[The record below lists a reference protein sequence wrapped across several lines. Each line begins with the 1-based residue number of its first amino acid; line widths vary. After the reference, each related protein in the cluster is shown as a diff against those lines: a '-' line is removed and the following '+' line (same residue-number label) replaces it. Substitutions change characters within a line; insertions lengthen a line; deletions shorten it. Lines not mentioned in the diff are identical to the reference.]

1 MQLITKVRLF
11 LVAACVLCVDARAQ
25 EPAVRKLKYSGGQME
40 LLVNSTTL
48 SQAVAINSA
57 GSIVGT
63 REIPDKSAGLLLPV
77 PFYLGKYGA
86 KDIPTPESFTNL
98 EPIGICDTELVIAYA
113 TRPAGNQ
120 NGSLLGVIWDPKDG
134 SFVYLPKAPG
144 DTVHQPQSVSADGKR
159 ITGYTTGPDR
169 LRPAVWDWKTD
180 SQSWS
185 ITVLPTEHA
194 NNPYLMSGGLMI
206 SPNGKW
212 VAGCCTKAF
221 LPDGSVDSALY
232 LWTEL
237 TPGNWRRKLLSDE
250 QLYLRG
256 MNDQG
261 EMAGSIRGQ
270 TGARQ
275 PCYVSPQ
282 GEFRVLEL
290 FPGDSSG
297 EAKGISNDSIVVG
310 FSDDPPGKID
320 AGPEPCYWSKDGK
333 IHKLAPETTWYGMTQ
348 AINQS
353 GQMAGMVEDSQTGA
367 AVGFRTLK

>member
-1 MQLITKVRLF
+1 MIRLF
-11 LVAACVLCVDARAQ
+11 LVAISVLCVELWAQ
-25 EPAVRKLKYSGGQME
+25 QPEVRKQKYSGGQME
-40 LLVNSTTL
+40 LLINSTTL

-63 REIPDKSAGLLLPV
+63 REIPNQAAGLLLPV
-77 PFYLGKYGA
+77 PFYYGKHGA

-98 EPIGICDTELVIAYA
+98 EPIGICDTELVVAYA

-120 NGSLLGVIWDPKDG
+120 QGSLAGVVWDPKDG
-134 SFVYLPKAPG
+134 SFVFLPNAPG
-144 DTVHQPQSVSADGKR
+144 DTVHQPQSISADGKR
-159 ITGYTTGPDR
+159 ICGYTTGPNR
-169 LRPAVWDWKTD
+169 LRPAIWDWKTD
-180 SQSWS
+180 LQSWV
-185 ITVLPTEHA
+185 ITVLPTEHE

-221 LPDGSVDSALY
+221 MRDGSVDSALY

-237 TPGNWRRKLLSDE
+237 TPGQWKRKLLSQE

-261 EMAGSIRGQ
+261 EMAGSVRGP

-282 GEFRVLEL
+282 GEFRILEL
-290 FPGDSSG
+290 LPANYSG
-297 EAKGISNDSIVVG
+297 EAKGINNDSIVVG
-310 FSDDPPGKID
+310 FSDDPPGKFD
-320 AGPEPCYWSKDGK
+320 AGPTPCYWTKDGK
-333 IHKLAPETTWYGMTQ
+333 IHKIAPEATWYGMTQ

-353 GQMAGMVEDSQTGA
+353 GQMAGLVEDEQTGISLS
-367 AVGFRTLK
+367 FRTLK